1 MKTVKTFSFCW
12 CQKIVVLCV
21 QVMLLL
27 GASTVF
33 AQHKT
38 VVKKVFKVPQ
48 RACVLEPVVSDA
60 RIEKMKKEVKN
71 EDDFYVE
78 ADDVNYYLFQAGEL
92 MKRHG
97 QKAILVPATYTDI
110 LFPKGKIIHTD
121 TIAIIR
127 KTKRSEKTKR
137 SDVFRKTKCS
147 FFDFPT
153 HNLKTPQKTLGRF
166 KFLNHKNLT
175 HLSRTSRSHHHQAV
189 ALFALNCSR
198 ICVHFRDSV

>member
-48 RACVLEPVVSDA
+48 RACVLEPGVSDA

-92 MKRHG
+92 IKRHG

-110 LFPKGKIIHTD
+110 LFPNGKIIHAD
-121 TIAIIR
+121 TIAFGSMILYKPGKNPQVVSSVDIAEAYQSYFNPVKR
-127 KTKRSEKTKR
+127 KRR
-137 SDVFRKTKCS
+137 R
-147 FFDFPT
+147 
-153 HNLKTPQKTLGRF
+153 
-166 KFLNHKNLT
+166 
-175 HLSRTSRSHHHQAV
+175 
-189 ALFALNCSR
+189 
-198 ICVHFRDSV
+198 